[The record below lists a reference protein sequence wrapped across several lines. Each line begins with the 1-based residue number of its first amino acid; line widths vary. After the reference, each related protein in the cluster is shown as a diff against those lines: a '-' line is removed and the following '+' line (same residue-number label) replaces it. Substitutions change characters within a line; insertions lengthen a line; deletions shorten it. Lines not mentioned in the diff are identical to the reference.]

1 MAAGKQKFTLEDLI
15 MMLVDQMN
23 AVYRMAD
30 EALPLAEQLKLLDML
45 GKTCSRLASLIEQQR
60 KTQGD
65 DSSQLN
71 MVLQEVLSDLRKQGD
86 HE

>member
-15 MMLVDQMN
+15 MMLGDQMN

-45 GKTCSRLASLIEQQR
+45 GKPVPDWRA
-60 KTQGD
+60 
-65 DSSQLN
+65 
-71 MVLQEVLSDLRKQGD
+71 
-86 HE
+86 

>member
-1 MAAGKQKFTLEDLI
+1 
-15 MMLVDQMN
+15 
-23 AVYRMAD
+23 
-30 EALPLAEQLKLLDML
+30 LKLLDML